1 MLAAAILAGGLATR
15 LQPLTGTIPK
25 SLIPINGEP
34 FIAHQLRLLKSRGIE
49 SVVLC
54 LGHMGALIQ
63 EFVGQGDAFGL
74 TVEYSWDGPVQ
85 LGTAGAI
92 RNALPLLEDAFFV
105 VYGDSYLPCNYGS
118 AERAF
123 MESHKRALMTVY
135 RNSGL
140 FDRSNVEFVEGK
152 IIDYDKDVLTQ
163 RMHYIDY
170 GLGAFRKSVFSELPP
185 GHHELADVY
194 KDMLIRNEL
203 SAHEVSERFYETG
216 SFAGIRELSGFL
228 ASGSPELSPTAGDS
242 DMKAIHPALPSI

>member
-1 MLAAAILAGGLATR
+1 MLTAAILAGGLATR

-34 FIAHQLRLLKSRGIE
+34 FIAHQLRLLKSRGID
-49 SVVLC
+49 SIVLC
-54 LGHMGALIQ
+54 LGHMGGLIQ
-63 EFVGQGDAFGL
+63 DFVGHGDAFGL
-74 TVEYSWDGPVQ
+74 RVEYSWDGPVQ

-105 VYGDSYLPCNYGS
+105 VYGDSYLPCDYES
-118 AERAF
+118 AERAL

-140 FDRSNVEFVEGK
+140 FDRSNVEFVDGK
-152 IIDYDKDVLTQ
+152 IIDYDKGVLTP
-163 RMHYIDY
+163 RMCYIDY

-185 GHHELADVY
+185 GRHDLADVY

-203 SAHEVSERFYETG
+203 SALEVSVRFYETG
-216 SFAGIRELSGFL
+216 SFDGIRALSGFL
-228 ASGSPELSPTAGDS
+228 ATETPELSPSAADS
-242 DMKAIHPALPSI
+242 DTKANQPVFPSL